1 MTKNNMKLPEIWA
14 EHERLRESYGKAVA
28 RRRVADSNCTTI
40 INEINDVQKKI
51 DAVVAEEK
59 ELCPAD
65 SDWARDAR
73 RRKAEGRGVAQAERL
88 KQLGPN
94 QGTRPMP
101 EKLAGVISVT
111 GGQGMAG
118 ETGEQAVKEDLP

>member
-14 EHERLRESYGKAVA
+14 EHERLRESYDKAA
-28 RRRVADSNCTTI
+28 ATRRVADSHCTTI

-65 SDWARDAR
+65 SDWARDTR
-73 RRKAEGRGVAQAERL
+73 RRKLEEQRIVAAAKKPKKL
-88 KQLGPN
+88 SVLPN
-94 QGTRPMP
+94 T
-101 EKLAGVISVT
+101 EKL
-111 GGQGMAG
+111 
-118 ETGEQAVKEDLP
+118 KEDLP